1 MTLLYPRLA
10 NAAAQALFDDIR
22 NKTAD
27 VLVAAAATGHVGAFY
42 AATGGIRA
50 DPDRLRTL
58 QSLVRALAG
67 DFGYPE
73 HHVGRRI
80 NRFDNALAE
89 MLHTKM
95 DVVPAEAADRR
106 MWAFLA
112 LVLLPDVAVWRFP
125 DPPGDRLLATDI
137 TRHVFGRLWWRA
149 ELLVDTTFPEE
160 PYALLDVFPER
171 NFDQILARRRAIG
184 GSPDLVRAL
193 AREWPRT
200 WPGMNESDV
209 LKDTLK
215 HLMRRGAFQDLYGL
229 PARLLQREVAEVIRL
244 SIAGRSARAGGGI
257 GLSHGDGS
265 VIT

>member
-10 NAAAQALFDDIR
+10 NTAAQALFNDIR
-22 NKTAD
+22 DKGAE
-27 VLVAAAATGHVGAFY
+27 VLIGTAATGHVGAFY

-50 DPDRLRTL
+50 DSDRLRTL
-58 QSLVRALAG
+58 QGLVRELAR

-80 NRFDNALAE
+80 NRFDNTLAE
-89 MLHTKM
+89 LLHAKM
-95 DVVPAEAADRR
+95 EVVPAEAADRR
-106 MWAFLA
+106 IWAFLA

-149 ELLVDTTFPEE
+149 ELLIDADSPTE

-171 NFDQILARRRAIG
+171 NFDQILARRRSIG
-184 GSPDLVRAL
+184 GSPELIRAL

-200 WPGMNESDV
+200 WSGINETDV
-209 LKDTLK
+209 LRDTLK
-215 HLMRRGAFQDLYGL
+215 HLMRRGAFQDLYSL
-229 PARLLQREVAEVIRL
+229 PAQVLQREVAEVIRQA
-244 SIAGRSARAGGGI
+244 IAGRLAQAAGRVE
-257 GLSHGDGS
+257 LSHGDGS
-265 VIT
+265 VIV